1 MTEHRPSDQRS
12 RWDSHTKE
20 CAATKAREDGM
31 QNWPS
36 ACDCQRTSNP
46 LLERLRRYAESQ
58 PHDRGG
64 RALCG
69 EAADEIERLTAI
81 LKYARAPGKSIA
93 PYVAEIERLRA
104 ELDNERSAMRNVQ
117 ECAESYRRERDAF
130 RTEFLDVH
138 GIGCTQL
145 KEDNERLRAAL
156 HEARHVMRWEMGYQD
171 GGRNIANADKVCA
184 KIDSLIGV
192 ADETKP

>member
-1 MTEHRPSDQRS
+1 MTEQR
-12 RWDSHTKE
+12 TIE
-20 CAATKAREDGM
+20 
-31 QNWPS
+31 
-36 ACDCQRTSNP
+36 QRTSKNQLDLSGLEP
-46 LLERLRRYAESQ
+46 LI
-58 PHDRGG
+58 
-64 RALCG
+64 
-69 EAADEIERLTAI
+69 AADKLNAI
-81 LKYARAPGKSIA
+81 ADKFAA
-93 PYVAEIERLRA
+93 LRA